1 MLRYHFYKC
10 RKDIFQEKNIKRAWF
25 PRVQTTWRY
34 ICYLIYWV
42 LKGTWQGRCSSPSPS
57 EITSQEKSLLLIWS
71 VRKEE
76 KPAGKRA
83 LLSLG
88 NMPEFNPTENIRLI
102 FNQPFLQQVRK
113 EDFRGDWTLRL
124 ALDRRP
130 GLPSNRI
137 CAYTL
142 GVKAKYMISTFLL
155 SMERPRN

>member
-42 LKGTWQGRCSSPSPS
+42 LKGTWQDRCSSPSPS
-57 EITSQEKSLLLIWS
+57 EITSQEKSLLLIRS

-83 LLSLG
+83 LLNLG

-102 FNQPFLQQVRK
+102 FLINHSCSKLGRRISEETEPWGLH
-113 EDFRGDWTLRL
+113 WTGGQGCHQTESVHTPWGWKQNIWS
-124 ALDRRP
+124 A
-130 GLPSNRI
+130 PS
-137 CAYTL
+137 
-142 GVKAKYMISTFLL
+142 S
-155 SMERPRN
+155 

>member
-1 MLRYHFYKC
+1 MLWYHFCNC
-10 RKDIFQEKNIKRAWF
+10 RKAILQEKNIKWVWF
-25 PRVQTTWRY
+25 PRVQTTWRH

-42 LKGTWQGRCSSPSPS
+42 LKGTWQDRCSSPSPS

-76 KPAGKRA
+76 KPAGKRT

-88 NMPEFNPTENIRLI
+88 NMPEFNPTENLHLI

-113 EDFRGDWTLRL
+113 EDFRGDWILL
-124 ALDRRP
+124 PALDRRA
-130 GLPSNRI
+130 GQPSNRI
-137 CAYTL
+137 CACTL
-142 GVKAKYMISTFLL
+142 GMKAKYMINTFLF